1 MSTDQHWQTF
11 SETRLP
17 GGGQN
22 YAPALAALAELSR
35 QLNFQPP
42 MAERLRAALFGSLD
56 RLATSGPTT
65 LYIRIWQKTAPG
77 ALELTAHQWG
87 FFIVEK
93 SGQAGHNGQ
102 GAPPKLEVCLY
113 TE

>member
-17 GGGQN
+17 GGSQN
-22 YAPALAALAELSR
+22 YAPALAALDELGR
-35 QLNFQPP
+35 QLHFQPP
-42 MAERLRAALFGSLD
+42 MAEHLRAALFGSLD
-56 RLATSGPTT
+56 RLATSEPTT

-77 ALELTAHQWG
+77 ASKLSTHQWG

-93 SGQAGHNGQ
+93 SGQAATNDQ
-102 GAPPKLEVCLY
+102 AALPRLEVCLY
-113 TE
+113 AE